1 MLYIHGGGPFGN
13 SSRYRADYLM
23 DEDIIFITLHYRLG
37 ALGKPG
43 GVQSLPFNLTFIF
56 QFSLN

>member
-37 ALGKPG
+37 ALGKLE
-43 GVQSLPFNLTFIF
+43 VFRVYLSINAHFSFN
-56 QFSLN
+56 